1 MEWTQLIPVVSALV
15 GWAFVLTRQI
25 LQRMDKLVETA
36 QRQEQA
42 ITDEFITYLR
52 ESVARTEAT
61 YERLELALDDVRD
74 ALLSLRHAIVQWQE
88 AHKP

>member
-42 ITDEFITYLR
+42 ITDEFIAYLR
-52 ESVARTEAT
+52 ESIARTEAT